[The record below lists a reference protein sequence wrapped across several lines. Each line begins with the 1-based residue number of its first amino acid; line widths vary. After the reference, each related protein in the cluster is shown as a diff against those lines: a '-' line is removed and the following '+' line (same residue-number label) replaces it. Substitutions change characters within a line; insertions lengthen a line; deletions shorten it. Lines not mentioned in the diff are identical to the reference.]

1 MNPIDTQQ
9 YISEWL
15 WWTLLRY
22 AAITIIRTEEAIQA
36 ESLAKQEFILWR
48 HKQNHSNLPWEP
60 FSSLTGSS
68 SGLHNPSFVC
78 LPSSF
83 LRPSAF
89 HRSCMMRKYYI
100 SLEHYFVFAPVS
112 SLSDS
117 TDMAAL
123 TAVSQQ
129 RRIKRE
135 QEVTVKYSA
144 LLCHWKH
151 GQGGD
156 ESGNQPLSVLY
167 YFT

>member
-1 MNPIDTQQ
+1 MNPIDTQL
-9 YISEWL
+9 YIGEWL
-15 WWTLLRY
+15 WWMLLRN
-22 AAITIIRTEEAIQA
+22 AAITVIRTEEAIEA

-48 HKQNHSNLPWEP
+48 HKQNHSNLPSEP

-78 LPSSF
+78 LCSTS

-89 HRSCMMRKYYI
+89 HRSCMMRKYDIYLELLFFFGLFCFCI
-100 SLEHYFVFAPVS
+100 SVS

-129 RRIKRE
+129 RRIKQE
-135 QEVTVKYSA
+135 QEDCHSA
-144 LLCHWKH
+144 CCAIDDWTRWKSTT
-151 GQGGD
+151 
-156 ESGNQPLSVLY
+156 E
-167 YFT
+167 